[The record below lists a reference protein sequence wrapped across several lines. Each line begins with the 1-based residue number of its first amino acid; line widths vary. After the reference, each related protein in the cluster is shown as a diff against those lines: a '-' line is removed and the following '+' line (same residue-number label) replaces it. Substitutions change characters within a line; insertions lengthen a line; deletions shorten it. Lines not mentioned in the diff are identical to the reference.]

1 MEEKE
6 NEIAYFL
13 RLLLIISYK
22 PGDEKKTHEK
32 KGEHG
37 ESTRHE

>member
-22 PGDEKKTHEK
+22 PGDEKKLTK